1 MAAHTDIPTRADLD
15 RLLAVRRAGCVSI
28 YLPTSPI
35 TQDAD
40 ADRIELKNL
49 AAEAINQLTQAG
61 ADKHA
66 VDAVAEGLDDLV
78 DDEVFWSR
86 QSHSLAV
93 FATPDGVR
101 TFRLPNQLTSVVE
114 VSDRFH
120 VKPLLR
126 TVTFP
131 QSAFVLALS
140 QNAVRLVEVS
150 ADAAAAEVPVPGM
163 PSDAASAVGKA
174 SIGDRSADRRIQGS
188 EGQKIRLGQYA
199 RQIEE
204 ALRPVLSG
212 HDLPLILATTEP
224 LGSIFR
230 AAGTYAHLVEPVI
243 AGNPDE
249 TSDAELAQAS
259 RGVLDE
265 VYAAELAE
273 LRDLYATRSPQG
285 RASDDVAAIARAA
298 TFGAVDTLFVDIDA
312 AMPGFVDDED
322 GTLTLDDGDDAA
334 NYGVLDEIARRVLL
348 ARGRVLAVRA
358 DAIPA
363 DGPVAAILRY
373 PI

>member
-1 MAAHTDIPTRADLD
+1 
-15 RLLAVRRAGCVSI
+15 
-28 YLPTSPI
+28 
-35 TQDAD
+35 
-40 ADRIELKNL
+40 
-49 AAEAINQLTQAG
+49 
-61 ADKHA
+61 
-66 VDAVAEGLDDLV
+66 
-78 DDEVFWSR
+78 
-86 QSHSLAV
+86 
-93 FATPDGVR
+93 
-101 TFRLPNQLTSVVE
+101 
-114 VSDRFH
+114 
-120 VKPLLR
+120 
-126 TVTFP
+126 
-131 QSAFVLALS
+131 
-140 QNAVRLVEVS
+140 
-150 ADAAAAEVPVPGM
+150 M

-224 LGSIFR
+224 LGAIFR
-230 AAGTYAHLVEPVI
+230 AASTYAHLVEPVI

-249 TSDAELAQAS
+249 TSDADLAQAS

-373 PI
+373 PV